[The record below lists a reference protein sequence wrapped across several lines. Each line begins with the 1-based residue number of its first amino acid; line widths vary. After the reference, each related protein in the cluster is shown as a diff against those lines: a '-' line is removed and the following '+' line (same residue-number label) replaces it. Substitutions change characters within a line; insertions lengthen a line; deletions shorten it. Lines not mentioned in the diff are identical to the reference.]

1 MKRFLAVILTAVL
14 LLSFASCSKGAPT
27 IDTEG
32 EMSEE
37 IVETTS
43 ADTTSADTTAST
55 AVGTTAGTTAGTTES
70 TSDESAQ
77 SSGKSTEETSGDTE
91 ETEPSKV
98 KVAIF
103 TDPHSA
109 LIDTKVNTRRPSL
122 SPVKIKKMMDKFV
135 KMGVEYVICLGD
147 FIENA
152 YDDEENTEM
161 LEMMMGIINTYDIP
175 FYTLMG
181 NHDCDA
187 FTKEEFYNITNL
199 EPAPTTARVGDALFV
214 YLDANFL
221 ADGTSYAPGNIDWK
235 STLIPQSQLDF
246 YKTAWQNTDA
256 SEVYVFVHQNIDTN
270 IPNESYWLS
279 NAAQVQAALAECPKL
294 KGVFQGH
301 YHKGYNSLIG
311 GVMYRTI
318 PAVCEEENMP
328 YLIIEV

>member
-1 MKRFLAVILTAVL
+1 MKKILIVILAL
-14 LLSFASCSKGAPT
+14 SMLLSFVSCSNSADP
-27 IDTEG
+27 IDTTEA
-32 EMSEE
+32 
-37 IVETTS
+37 ETSTEAT
-43 ADTTSADTTAST
+43 ADTTSVNTTEGTGSDTAASTGADTSAQTSAE
-55 AVGTTAGTTAGTTES
+55 TTA
-70 TSDESAQ
+70 
-77 SSGKSTEETSGDTE
+77 ETDPP
-91 ETEPSKV
+91 EPEKV

-109 LIDTKVNTRRPSL
+109 LIDTKVGTRRPSL
-122 SPVKIKKMMDKFV
+122 SPVKIKKMMDRFV
-135 KMGVEYVICLGD
+135 QMGVEYVICLGD

-161 LEMMMGIINTYDIP
+161 LEMLMGIINTYDIP

-187 FTKEEFYNITNL
+187 FTKAEFYNITNL
-199 EPAPTTARVGDALFV
+199 EAAPTTARVGDALFV

-221 ADGTSYAPGNIDWK
+221 ADGTSYAPGNINWK
-235 STLIPQSQLDF
+235 STLIPQDQLDF
-246 YKTAWQNTDA
+246 YKNAWQNTDA
-256 SEVYVFVHQNIDTN
+256 EEVYVFVHQNIDTN

-279 NAAQVQAALAECPKL
+279 NAAQVQDALAECPKL

-301 YHKGYNSLIG
+301 YHKGYNSLID
-311 GVMYRTI
+311 GVVYRTI